1 MNKLI
6 VMLAMCLLA
15 ACGNKNPADQAA
27 QDIKA
32 MGAQRDKA
40 KDTLKA
46 LEDSQQKAKDA
57 ADKAG
62 EAATQAASAASA
74 N

>member
-1 MNKLI
+1 MNRLMI
-6 VMLAMCLLA
+6 VAMLALLA
-15 ACGNKNPADQAA
+15 TACSKKTPVDQAA

-40 KDTLKA
+40 KDAMKQM
-46 LEDSQQKAKDA
+46 EESQQKAKEA
-57 ADKAG
+57 ADKA
-62 EAATQAASAASA
+62 AAGDADQK

>member
-1 MNKLI
+1 MKRLI
-6 VMLAMCLLA
+6 AIAVLALLA
-15 ACGNKNPADQAA
+15 AACGKKNPADQAA

-40 KDTLKA
+40 KDAIKA
-46 LEDSQQKAKDA
+46 LEDSQQKAREA
-57 ADKAG
+57 TDKATG
-62 EAATQAASAASA
+62 DDSQK

>member
-1 MNKLI
+1 MKRFTVFAAIAALS
-6 VMLAMCLLA
+6 LLA
-15 ACGNKNPADQAA
+15 ACGKKTPVDQAA

-40 KDTLKA
+40 QDALKSMEEA
-46 LEDSQQKAKDA
+46 QQKQKEE
-57 ADKAG
+57 ADK
-62 EAATQAASAASA
+62 

>member
-1 MNKLI
+1 MKRAI
-6 VMLAMCLLA
+6 AVAVLALLA
-15 ACGNKNPADQAA
+15 AACGKKNPADQAA

-40 KDTLKA
+40 KEAIKA
-46 LEDSQQKAKDA
+46 LEDSQQKAREA
-57 ADKAG
+57 TDKATG
-62 EAATQAASAASA
+62 DDSQK

>member
-1 MNKLI
+1 MERLI
-6 VMLAMCLLA
+6 IVLALALLA
-15 ACGNKNPADQAA
+15 GCGKKNPVDQAA

-40 KDTLKA
+40 KDAVKE
-46 LEDSQQKAKDA
+46 LEESQRKAKEA
-57 ADKAG
+57 ADKASG
-62 EAATQAASAASA
+62 EDSQK